1 MGKQSG
7 LFDGLPQV
15 GGPAFQENKAIM
27 DDPFSKKKKDPRQ
40 MPSTAQQLKS
50 KRDQVIFGN
59 IPSKSNCYVIITMKP
74 KKDAPKKVVKCKSCD
89 GAGKYFHDSLQADV
103 PCSDCHGAGEVYQ
116 DPKGHASLAKSAA
129 LKKYEKDF
137 FIQCGQYRNMMWDQ
151 YFELEVDVYY
161 PTQRSDLDNCLKVLL
176 DCLQGVKAI
185 KNDNKCVRIEANKFL
200 DPKNPRIE
208 FTLKAAMKP

>member
-7 LFDGLPQV
+7 LFDDKHYPNIGV
-15 GGPAFQENKAIM
+15 TAFQENKAIM
-27 DDPFSKKKKDPRQ
+27 DDPFSKKTKKDPRQ

-59 IPSKSNCYVIITMKP
+59 IPSKSNCYVIITMRP
-74 KKDAPKKVVKCKSCD
+74 KKDAPPKVVECEDCSGAGEISLGATCPNCQ
-89 GAGKYFHDSLQADV
+89 GAGKVNQ
-103 PCSDCHGAGEVYQ
+103 E
-116 DPKGHASLAKSAA
+116 PKGHASLAKSAA

-185 KNDNKCVRIEANKFL
+185 KNDNKCVRIEANKYL

-208 FTLKAAMKP
+208 FTLKAAMK